1 MEGNVAMEGTWGME
15 GEEHQSWRSK
25 MEYMESIEMELGVT
39 KEWMEY
45 MESMEMELGVTM
57 EHGKWRTVMELG
69 VIMEGRVG
77 MELGTRMEGMEGLWV
92 QKWMEAV
99 EWRSWEVTLDAGRTL
114 QPRGSH

>member
-1 MEGNVAMEGTWGME
+1 
-15 GEEHQSWRSK
+15 
-25 MEYMESIEMELGVT
+25 MELGIIV
-39 KEWMEY
+39 
-45 MESMEMELGVTM
+45 
-57 EHGKWRTVMELG
+57 
-69 VIMEGRVG
+69 EGRVG